1 MSLEIASLSAPAAGI
16 AGEKD
21 APLFRTTGGQP
32 ARRTA

>member
-1 MSLEIASLSAPAAGI
+1 MTLEIVSLSARAASI

-21 APLFRTTGGQP
+21 APLFRTTGGHP

>member
-1 MSLEIASLSAPAAGI
+1 MSLEIVSLSAPAASI

-21 APLFRTTGGQP
+21 APLFRTAGGQP